1 MSKKVFLVAW
11 LVALLFPFSA
21 LLAQT
26 DNSSLNE
33 ALSGLNA
40 TAGQVGAFKDQTSQ
54 TNIGTDFLTTKAGQ
68 IIGLVLSFVGV
79 IFLVLMIY
87 AGILWMTASGNE
99 QQTTKAK
106 DLIISAVIGIIIV
119 FAAYAITN
127 FIGTAVMNTSA
138 VL

>member
-11 LVALLFPFSA
+11 LVVLLFPFSA
-21 LLAQT
+21 LMAQS
-26 DNSSLNE
+26 NNASVN
-33 ALSGLNA
+33 AAINGLNQ
-40 TAGQVGAFKDQTSQ
+40 TANKIEAFKTQAATG
-54 TNIGTDFLTTKAGQ
+54 NGIGEEFLTTKAGQ

-127 FIGTAVMNTSA
+127 FIGSEIIK
-138 VL
+138 